1 MSDKGL
7 TIFPALFALAGIVF
21 LAGCDTVV
29 NPNVVKTR
37 GLFTTVAVEGQDSDM
52 AASDLVSSTNFGAG
66 QVPEAVVVGYGFPD
80 GSPQPFE
87 LQVVETAGETIV
99 FTNRASV
106 YAGKVALIDLPIRD
120 TGKYQARLLINDYV
134 QDAWDFTVTRDATST
149 NLIAAPA
156 PASPPALVDTKTDFE
171 VVVSPWGGGDI
182 FSDYDAALNQTL
194 TAALTEA
201 RKGSRGLFAEVTPGH
216 VIIRF
221 DMDEK
226 GQVSSPEII
235 GSTLND
241 ALGQFFLRVLQNG
254 APYKPWSEAT
264 KTVYGD
270 HPRTM
275 KVTFYI
281 D

>member
-1 MSDKGL
+1 MSDKGPI
-7 TIFPALFALAGIVF
+7 IFLALFALAGIVF

-29 NPNVVKTR
+29 NSSVVKTR
-37 GLFTTVAVEGQDSDM
+37 GIFTTVAAEGQDSDM

-87 LQVVETAGETIV
+87 LQVVETAGETSV
-99 FTNRASV
+99 FTSNGNV

-149 NLIAAPA
+149 NLTAAPA
-156 PASPPALVDTKTDFE
+156 PASPPVMADTKTDFE

-182 FSDYDAALNQTL
+182 FSDYDAALSQAL

-201 RKGSRGLFAEVTPGH
+201 RKGSRDLFAEVTPGH

-235 GSTLND
+235 GNTLDD

-254 APYKPWSEAT
+254 SPYRPWSDAT